1 MQATNRLSNAQREA
15 LARQDAPFLAAGL
28 IPGNP
33 HSFEAHLRHAARLLR
48 DRQTSASPSVRL
60 VRHVT
65 ELFERSVPESARARI
80 ACASGCSFCCHQPVR
95 VSPAEAFFL
104 ARQLSERAD
113 TMTGVRAAAA
123 LLSGRS
129 ADAPRVAWIRC
140 PLLDRSGN
148 CSVYAARPLG
158 CHTHVSV
165 DVNDCKNAY
174 PQPGDAVVR
183 EPVLY
188 SDLRNS
194 SRMILQA
201 SLRLNGLPDTH
212 YELNAAL
219 RIAMDTD
226 NAEKRWLRGENIF
239 AALPEVSPNKPEVER
254 ILALMAERVGPT
266 L

>member
-1 MQATNRLSNAQREA
+1 MQTTNRLSNAQREA
-15 LARQDAPFLAAGL
+15 LARQDAPFLATGL
-28 IPGNP
+28 IVGNP
-33 HSFEAHLRHAARLLR
+33 RSFEAHLRHAARLLR

-65 ELFERSVPESARARI
+65 DLFERSIPESARAQI

-113 TMTGVRAAAA
+113 TRAAVREAA
-123 LLSGRS
+123 AVVSARS

-140 PLLDRSGN
+140 PLLDRGGN

-165 DVNDCKNAY
+165 DVNDCENAC
-174 PQPGDAVVR
+174 QLPGNAVVR
-183 EPVLY
+183 EPVAY
-188 SDLRNS
+188 NDLRS
-194 SRMILQA
+194 SCRMILQA

-219 RIAMDTD
+219 GIAMDTD

-239 AALPEVSPNKPEVER
+239 AALPEISPNKPEVER
-254 ILALMAERVGPT
+254 VLALITDRVGPT

>member
-1 MQATNRLSNAQREA
+1 MQARLPQAQRDA
-15 LARQDAPFLAAGL
+15 IIRQDAPLLVAGL

-33 HSFEAHLRHAARLLR
+33 RSFEAQLRHAAGLLR
-48 DRQTSASPSVRL
+48 DRQTSASPSLRL

-65 ELFERSVPESARARI
+65 ELFERSIPESTRAQI

-104 ARQLSERAD
+104 ARHIAD
-113 TMTGVRAAAA
+113 RPDAMTAVREAAAQ
-123 LLSGRS
+123 LSGRS
-129 ADAPRVAWIRC
+129 ANTPKVAWIRC
-140 PLLDRSGN
+140 PLLDGGGN

-174 PQPGDAVVR
+174 PQPGEAIVR

-188 SDLRNS
+188 HDLRS
-194 SRMILQA
+194 SCRMILQA

-219 RIAMDTD
+219 QVAMDTD
-226 NAEKRWLRGENIF
+226 NGEKRWLRGENIF
-239 AALPEVSPNKPEVER
+239 AALPEVSPNKPEIER
-254 ILALMAERVGPT
+254 VLALIAERVGPT

>member
-1 MQATNRLSNAQREA
+1 MQSRLPQAQRDA
-15 LARQDAPFLAAGL
+15 IARQDVPFLAAGL

-33 HSFEAHLRHAARLLR
+33 RSFEAHLRHAAGLLR

-65 ELFERSVPESARARI
+65 ELFERSIPESTRAQI

-95 VSPAEAFFL
+95 VSPAEVFFL
-104 ARQLSERAD
+104 ARHIAERPDA
-113 TMTGVRAAAA
+113 MTAVREAAA

-129 ADAPRVAWIRC
+129 ANAPKVAWLRC
-140 PLLDRSGN
+140 PLLDPGGN

-165 DVNDCKNAY
+165 DVNDCRNAY

-188 SDLRNS
+188 NDMRS
-194 SRMILQA
+194 SCRMILQA

-219 RIAMDTD
+219 QIALDTE

-254 ILALMAERVGPT
+254 VLALMAERVGPT